1 MAGDFHRELIRV
13 REAIMS
19 SAIAQSSEQI
29 GSSLLFVH
37 DAEKVG
43 VFMIDFGQTK
53 KLEEGKQKGD
63 GYLDG
68 LNNLIE
74 IFKLISL
81 ATDK

>member
-1 MAGDFHRELIRV
+1 MIHHLELLEECRV
-13 REAIMS
+13 PGPLHKPK
-19 SAIAQSSEQI
+19 QSHVSH
-29 GSSLLFVH
+29 FVH

-53 KLEEGKQKGD
+53 KLEEGKKKGD
-63 GYLDG
+63 GYLNG

>member
-1 MAGDFHRELIRV
+1 MAGDFHRELVRV
-13 REAIMS
+13 REAVKS
-19 SAIAQSSEQI
+19 SAVLQSSEQI

-43 VFMIDFGQTK
+43 VFLIDFGQTK
-53 KLEEGKQKGD
+53 TLEEGKSKGD